1 MARRTTREN
10 RAIEALSLLKSNGKS
25 KVVFKPADPAQ
36 QGQQDGTYHQD
47 ADMTD
52 RHSSSEDEEDDD
64 IEDIDDEVEDMEEI
78 GDDLEDDM
86 LDDDAMDE
94 ESVLQTMPPTPIDDP
109 AEKEPV
115 VVMDQEA
122 LTTRT
127 NQEDKHENPVVNG
140 QEHIPAAP
148 IVTAPQQAEQPYE
161 YTQQANQQIS
171 PANFYGPGTESTN
184 GAPLQPSSGN
194 NAPIDTP
201 DESREPPR
209 KKRGRPRDSKFKDGE
224 TNGVQQQ
231 QTKQFTQ
238 TMRSSPPI
246 GALGALGTQAIQHQ
260 QTSEHAQQQLQP
272 PAYQAQGTTPPT
284 QVQGSQHVSPIPH
297 PGSIPRP
304 VAQPQHQHRQP
315 TPARDQG
322 WPRNFTG
329 QIPMPQ
335 PYSRPPG
342 QGVAPQQQG
351 GVQQQQGQQQGV
363 QQQGQGQQLQNGVQA
378 QQATG
383 TKYYLGNGRWHEGP
397 PPTEGMAAPTPTH
410 QSQPQ
415 QPYPQQPQPDQ
426 YLQPATQQQPYHHQ
440 HQTTTQHQNPTPVS
454 AIPTPGVIPASNL
467 KAKEPMQ

>member
-36 QGQQDGTYHQD
+36 QDLQNGTYHQD

-52 RHSSSEDEEDDD
+52 RHSSSEDEEEDDL
-64 IEDIDDEVEDMEEI
+64 EDIDDEIEDMEEI
-78 GDDLEDDM
+78 EDDLEDDM
-86 LDDDAMDE
+86 LDDDAVDE

-140 QEHIPAAP
+140 QEHIPTAP
-148 IVTAPQQAEQPYE
+148 VTTAPQQTEQPHD
-161 YTQQANQQIS
+161 YTQHADQQIS
-171 PANFYGPGTESTN
+171 PANFYGTESTN

-194 NAPIDTP
+194 NAPVDTP

-224 TNGVQQQ
+224 TNGIQQQ
-231 QTKQFTQ
+231 QTEQFTPQ
-238 TMRSSPPI
+238 SMRSSPPI
-246 GALGALGTQAIQHQ
+246 GALGGLGSQEVQHQ
-260 QTSEHAQQQLQP
+260 QTSPDLAPQQQLQP
-272 PAYQAQGTTPPT
+272 PAYQAQGTTTPT

-304 VAQPQHQHRQP
+304 VAQHQHQHRQP
-315 TPARDQG
+315 TPVRDQG

-335 PYSRPPG
+335 PYSRPAG
-342 QGVAPQQQG
+342 QGVAPHQQG
-351 GVQQQQGQQQGV
+351 GQQVQGQHQGV
-363 QQQGQGQQLQNGVQA
+363 QQQVQQGQQLQNGIQPG
-378 QQATG
+378 QP
-383 TKYYLGNGRWHEGP
+383 TKYYLGHGRWHEGP
-397 PPTEGMAAPTPTH
+397 PPTEGMAASVQQPH
-410 QSQPQ
+410 QSQFQ
-415 QPYPQQPQPDQ
+415 QPHPQHAQPDQ
-426 YLQPATQQQPYHHQ
+426 YLQPATQQPPYHQQHQ
-440 HQTTTQHQNPTPVS
+440 HQPTTQQQPVS
-454 AIPTPGVIPASNL
+454 AIPTPGVIPASNQ